1 MLAVRVP
8 ATSAN
13 LGPGFDALGL
23 AVSLYCEVTM
33 TLSEEDH
40 FYYHDTD
47 SSEQASPALPDTPD
61 NLIHEGF
68 RKVYESLGEQAPS
81 VTFEVHNAI
90 PLARGLGSSSAALVA
105 GAALADKHLGEPLG
119 QAGVFQL
126 AARLEGHPDNVAPA
140 VFGGFTLSAGY
151 HANVQQANDA
161 EPITYLCEHLLLPED
176 WQLVFAVPDFELLT
190 SESRSVLPGTYPRSD
205 VVFTSSR
212 TALWSL
218 AVAQNKP
225 ELLRVAS
232 QDVLHEPYREKLI
245 PNMANCRQKL
255 VDVGALAVYLSG
267 AGPTLAAICL
277 GEVVTTQCEVIMR
290 QFVGETGAVLNLRA
304 SEGYQYISS

>member
-13 LGPGFDALGL
+13 LGPGFDVLGL

-40 FYYHDTD
+40 FYYQDAKTR
-47 SSEQASPALPDTPD
+47 SSERETRALPDTPD

-68 RKVYESLGEQAPS
+68 RKVYESLGEQAPK

-105 GAALADKHLGEPLG
+105 GAALADKYLGEPLG
-119 QAGVFQL
+119 RTGVFQL

-151 HANVQQANDA
+151 HANNA
-161 EPITYLCEHLLLPED
+161 EAITYLCEHLPLPEA

-190 SESRSVLPGTYPRSD
+190 SESRSVLPDNYDRSD

-218 AVAQNKP
+218 AVSQNNP

-232 QDVLHEPYREKLI
+232 QDVLHESYREKLI
-245 PNMANCRQKL
+245 PNMAACRQKL
-255 VDVGALAVYLSG
+255 LDVGALAVYLSG

-290 QFVGETGAVLNLRA
+290 QFVGEAGAVLNLRA
-304 SEGYQYISS
+304 SEGYQYL